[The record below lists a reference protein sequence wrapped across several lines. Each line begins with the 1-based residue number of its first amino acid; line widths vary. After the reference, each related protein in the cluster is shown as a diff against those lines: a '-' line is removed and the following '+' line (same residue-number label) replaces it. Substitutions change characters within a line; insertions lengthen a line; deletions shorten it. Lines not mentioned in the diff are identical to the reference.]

1 MGNARPSSKRR
12 IDRNVRS
19 VGSVAF
25 RAIAILAVAGTLSTG
40 ASATVRAEPAYCQTM
55 KSNKID
61 FAKPLNKQLKPLRN
75 GVPASIKTSI
85 EKMISLSEKIEKG
98 QKGLKGHPE
107 KLAAQLKLSEEYGK
121 AADVWIAWGQSNCTS
136 KSENSPA

>member
-1 MGNARPSSKRR
+1 M
-12 IDRNVRS
+12 RS

-61 FAKPLNKQLKPLRN
+61 FAKQLKPLRN

-85 EKMISLSEKIEKG
+85 EKMISLSEKIENG

-136 KSENSPA
+136 KPENSPA